1 MLRNELV
8 SIGDTTIDFV
18 EERNVVIDNK
28 GRFVHISKEIQV
40 LFDLENSEISG
51 ISDLSGINPNEV
63 LRFFN
68 NVPLNEIKQKTIF
81 IQVNLEYWKLKV
93 RFYVQQIGQQKT
105 TFISVKEHELV
116 ANTPVFFERKIK
128 SLERKL
134 NLQQQ
139 MMNEMNHRIK
149 NNISIAASYLRLKRE
164 SCQDDYHKNIFTN
177 SIQQLLTIADFHAFL
192 SLQSFN
198 DGIEMDAYLS
208 KIIYQVK
215 NCFFDF
221 NEKMKFELHCEP
233 FKLSNDKAILVGLI
247 LNELISNTIK
257 HTLPSIEVAHAAIS
271 LSCTNEKVCLIYTD
285 NGTEKLDFEAI
296 TGNGLSIV
304 QGFCNQLSGKYKIAY
319 KNGFY
324 FQLKFA

>member
-8 SIGDTTIDFV
+8 SMGDTTIDFV

-134 NLQQQ
+134 NLQEQI
-139 MMNEMNHRIK
+139 MNEMNHRIK
-149 NNISIAASYLRLKRE
+149 NNISIAASYLRLKRD
-164 SCQDDYHKNIFTN
+164 SCQDDYHKNILTN
-177 SIQQLLTIADFHAFL
+177 SIQQLLTIADFHAFV
-192 SLQSFN
+192 SLQAFN
-198 DGIEMDAYLS
+198 DGIEMYGYLS
-208 KIIYQVK
+208 KIIHHVT
-215 NCFFDF
+215 NCFIFSK
-221 NEKMKFELHCEP
+221 EKIKFELHCDAL
-233 FKLSNDKAILVGLI
+233 KLFNDKAIIIGLI

-257 HTLPSIEVAHAAIS
+257 HTLPTIEVAHASIS
-271 LSCTNEKVCLIYTD
+271 LTFTNEQFLLIYTD

-296 TGNGLSIV
+296 AGNGLSLV
-304 QGFCNQLSGKYKIAY
+304 QGLCNQLNGKYKIAY